1 LSYTGNY
8 SVVHNNT
15 NSEASYN
22 TYNQIIRNDVAYTFW
37 KGIRIASSLYY
48 NYNQGL
54 ADGYN
59 QQFILW
65 NASLGKKLMRR
76 QEAEITLSA
85 FDLLNR
91 NTSVNRSINE
101 RYIQDSQNNALQRYF
116 LLGFTYNLRH
126 FGGSGSG
133 GPRGGRR
140 FGN

>member
-1 LSYTGNY
+1 TRLSAISTLFPYTTLFR
-8 SVVHNNT
+8 S
-15 NSEASYN
+15 
-22 TYNQIIRNDVAYTFW
+22 NDLAYTFW
-37 KGIRIASSLYY
+37 KGIRVASSLYY

-65 NASLGKKLMRR
+65 NASIGKKLMQR
-76 QEAEITLSA
+76 QEAEIALSA

-91 NTSVNRSINE
+91 NTNVSRSISE

-116 LLGFTYNLRH
+116 LLSVTYNLRN
-126 FGGSGSG
+126 FGGRGAGSGAG
-133 GPRGGRR
+133 GPRDGGRR